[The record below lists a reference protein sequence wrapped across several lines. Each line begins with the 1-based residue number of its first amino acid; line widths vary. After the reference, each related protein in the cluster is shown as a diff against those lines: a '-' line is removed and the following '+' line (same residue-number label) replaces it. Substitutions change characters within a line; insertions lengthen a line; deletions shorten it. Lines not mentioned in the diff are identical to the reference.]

1 MNLVGLWQRVSPMAH
16 CLPIPTVMSMR
27 HYVGCLRPK
36 DNENAEQ
43 QLKVSRRDIFIR
55 KDERAASA
63 SLKKPSS
70 DPSIHHKS
78 ASRTLITKLWSRVN
92 ASRAVN
98 LIWMCVCVH
107 ICECIMSIQVCA
119 IRWERRVR
127 IYVYLSVALFLHSAR
142 SLTAMQIR
150 VLPAFIM
157 MLFILVNTTYICIQQ
172 PPKVRFTNI
181 SVKSERAYIAFT
193 TQYIHLKRILDVIT
207 L

>member
-98 LIWMCVCVH
+98 LIWMCVCVFTYVNASWVYRSVQFDENAVFEYMYIYRSH
-107 ICECIMSIQVCA
+107 SFFTVRGLWLRCEYAFCP
-119 IRWERRVR
+119 
-127 IYVYLSVALFLHSAR
+127 HS
-142 SLTAMQIR
+142 
-150 VLPAFIM
+150 
-157 MLFILVNTTYICIQQ
+157 
-172 PPKVRFTNI
+172 
-181 SVKSERAYIAFT
+181 
-193 TQYIHLKRILDVIT
+193 
-207 L
+207 